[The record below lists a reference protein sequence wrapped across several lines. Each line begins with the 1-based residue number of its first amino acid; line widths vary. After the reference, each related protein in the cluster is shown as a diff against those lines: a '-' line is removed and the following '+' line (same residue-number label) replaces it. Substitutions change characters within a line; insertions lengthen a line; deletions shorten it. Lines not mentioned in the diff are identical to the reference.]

1 MEYKYFLWTLG
12 IIMNML
18 LLSSCLGS
26 SDDRELVYSPDAQ
39 IYSFSIASRADTNN
53 VLNSTKFTIDQVN
66 GKIFNKELLPYQFH
80 VDSVTLYLS
89 GASTYSQFYDVTLS
103 VSDTTEYSW
112 RQSDSIA
119 VNKLYKI
126 TTTAP
131 DGETKKTYDFR
142 LYTHESDPYVLS
154 WEKIT
159 ENYISLSATDQRTI
173 TYNNRFITYF
183 IANNA
188 VNATSTSAA
197 DGVNW
202 TTASVSGLPPT
213 VQLSSLTTTDNSIYV
228 IDEDNKLY
236 SSEDG
241 FVWSKITSEFPVAAI
256 YGKLPSST
264 KGEFL
269 TMIIDD
275 GALKLAETDDFIS
288 FNIMDLLSE
297 VNTSDLPV
305 QNFTSIS
312 IDIPSSYTI
321 KYLIIAGGTDI
332 WILQEKDGKIASLK
346 SKRISTSSL
355 NNSTLFFYDKNPY
368 ILINSGVEN
377 SLIYSAN
384 FGLEW
389 KPTGENQTLPED
401 MGFRKGASVITD
413 LNNYIWIFGGVSET
427 QTQIDDVW
435 RGRINKFA
443 QD

>member
-1 MEYKYFLWTLG
+1 M
-12 IIMNML
+12 
-18 LLSSCLGS
+18 
-26 SDDRELVYSPDAQ
+26 
-39 IYSFSIASRADTNN
+39 
-53 VLNSTKFTIDQVN
+53 
-66 GKIFNKELLPYQFH
+66 
-80 VDSVTLYLS
+80 
-89 GASTYSQFYDVTLS
+89 
-103 VSDTTEYSW
+103 
-112 RQSDSIA
+112 
-119 VNKLYKI
+119 
-126 TTTAP
+126 
-131 DGETKKTYDFR
+131 
-142 LYTHESDPYVLS
+142 
-154 WEKIT
+154 
-159 ENYISLSATDQRTI
+159 
-173 TYNNRFITYF
+173 
-183 IANNA
+183 
-188 VNATSTSAA
+188 
-197 DGVNW
+197 
-202 TTASVSGLPPT
+202 
-213 VQLSSLTTTDNSIYV
+213 QLSSLTTTDNSIYV

-297 VNTSDLPV
+297 ANTSDLPV

-346 SKRISTSSL
+346 SKRTSTSSL

>member
-1 MEYKYFLWTLG
+1 MAK
-12 IIMNML
+12 
-18 LLSSCLGS
+18 
-26 SDDRELVYSPDAQ
+26 Q
-39 IYSFSIASRADTNN
+39 
-53 VLNSTKFTIDQVN
+53 
-66 GKIFNKELLPYQFH
+66 
-80 VDSVTLYLS
+80 
-89 GASTYSQFYDVTLS
+89 
-103 VSDTTEYSW
+103 
-112 RQSDSIA
+112 
-119 VNKLYKI
+119 
-126 TTTAP
+126 
-131 DGETKKTYDFR
+131 KKTYDFR

-346 SKRISTSSL
+346 SKRTSTSSL